1 MKRRRIMT
9 LKKICFVLTV
19 ILFLSF
25 SYSFGGILTGT
36 LSPASTCGYGVGYLG
51 GYAGLGDDATTLFG
65 MLSYGFSDYTEG
77 RFKLGFSDPDEGNAD
92 PQLLIGADF
101 KYQVMDY
108 NSKSAKQPFDM
119 AIAGFFEYV
128 DYDGDSYLQLGGN
141 IIGSI
146 PYRFSSGQRLIPYA
160 ALNLRLDRVSNHYS
174 HSDFEGGVNLGAKY
188 ELTQEMNIYGELQID
203 DNTAFFTGL
212 EFRIF

>member
-1 MKRRRIMT
+1 MT
-9 LKKICFVLTV
+9 PMKICFVSMV
-19 ILFLSF
+19 ILFLTF

-36 LSPASTCGYGVGYLG
+36 LNPASTCGYGVGFLG

-77 RFKLGFSDPDEGNAD
+77 RLKLGFSDPDEGNAN
-92 PQLLIGADF
+92 PRLLIGADL
-101 KYQVMDY
+101 KYQFMDY
-108 NSKSAKQPFDM
+108 NSKSKRQPFDM

-128 DYDGDSYLQLGGN
+128 DYDGSSYLQLGGN
-141 IIGSI
+141 FIASI
-146 PYRFSSGQRLIPYA
+146 PYRLSSGQRLIPYA
-160 ALNLRLDRVSNHYS
+160 ALNLRLDRNSNHDPHHGS